1 LDRKYIAVVA
11 LILVLVVVGLV
22 SFLSLQNPSDEEL
35 AGEMREFLLPGSGEY
50 TITLERNSSHQERY
64 SIFGENTV
72 IKREQKGVNTNQFT
86 FRGGYRHEINGTIES
101 EKGYETDLKDGNLTM
116 EIRDV
121 GNETVSG
128 VTEEDL
134 GSTFDVSVG
143 NRTEW
148 RFVSY
153 EDELRGILNETESV
167 EGESPGDVVIS
178 LDTNESEVAEYFNR
192 LQEAPTGRTFIE
204 VSPEDIQKYNA
215 EFEFEYH
222 DGRIDLAEDEA
233 KLFVSAETE
242 NWAVESEIGE
252 GIQDE

>member
-35 AGEMREFLLPGSGEY
+35 AGEMRDFLLTGNQEYVISMQNETNHEELHRVSGFSTRQSELRGVY
-50 TITLERNSSHQERY
+50 QHQ
-64 SIFGENTV
+64 V
-72 IKREQKGVNTNQFT
+72 
-86 FRGGYRHEINGTIES
+86 NGTINQES
-101 EKGYETDLKDGNLTM
+101 GYETALKDGNLTM
-116 EIRDV
+116 EVNDV

-167 EGESPGDVVIS
+167 EGEPPGDVVIS

-192 LQEAPTGRTFIE
+192 LQEAPTGRTFVE

-242 NWAVESEIGE
+242 NWTVESEIGE